1 MTDEPVRFGDT
12 KEGGLCSV
20 RVASA
25 LEEKRGSGK
34 ITNGSGGQG
43 EAACWGKP
51 APWCDYSGTLAGK
64 QVGIAILDH
73 PGNFRYPTTWH
84 VRAYGL
90 MTANPFGIS
99 YFTNDKTQDGS
110 YTWRKGEV
118 AEYRYRVVLHSG
130 DAAAAGLD
138 KRWNLPLLK

>member
-1 MTDEPVRFGDT
+1 MTDGPVRFGDT
-12 KEGGLCSV
+12 KEGGMCSI

-25 LEEKRGSGK
+25 LEEKRGGGR

-43 EAACWGKP
+43 EKACWGKP
-51 APWCDYSGTLAGK
+51 APWCDYSGTRAGK
-64 QVGIAILDH
+64 PVGIAILDH

-99 YFTNDKTQDGS
+99 YFTDDKARDGS
-110 YTWRKGEV
+110 HTWQKGEV
-118 AEYRYRVVLHSG
+118 VEYWYRVVLHSG
-130 DAAAAGLD
+130 DAASAGLD
-138 KRWNLPLLK
+138 RL